1 MLRIAECLRDSKR
14 AEQALEEIELSE
26 KQFRTCLKH
35 FKRLDI
41 HPVALRD
48 DYPLDRVPSLPNL
61 LRELEE
67 DKTELRLNGKRRLRE
82 WDSIF

>member
-14 AEQALEEIELSE
+14 AEQALEKIELSD
-26 KQFRTCLKH
+26 KQLRTCFKH
-35 FKRLDI
+35 FKRLHI

-61 LRELEE
+61 LLELEE
-67 DKTELRLNGKRRLRE
+67 DKTALRLNGKRRLRE